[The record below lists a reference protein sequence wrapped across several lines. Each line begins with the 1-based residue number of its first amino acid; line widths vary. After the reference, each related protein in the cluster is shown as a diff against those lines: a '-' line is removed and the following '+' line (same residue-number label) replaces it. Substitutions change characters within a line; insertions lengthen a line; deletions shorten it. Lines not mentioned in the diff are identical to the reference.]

1 MSRRKKSN
9 VQAHIRLYY
18 VCVALCLQICVRVTC
33 GGNAKNHAT
42 QLKLARTVL
51 ARAHSEQSEYC

>member
-1 MSRRKKSN
+1 MFRRKKSN
-9 VQAHIRLYY
+9 VQPYIRLYY
-18 VCVALCLQICVRVTC
+18 VCVALCLQIRVTC